1 MFGFIIGTLCLV
13 GLVATLRARRYGGF
27 AYGGGCH
34 RGYGYGPYD
43 GPHWGPRRVSPRGL
57 MREAFVRLDT
67 TPGQEKAIV
76 AIVEGARDKARDL
89 RSELAQLRKE
99 IAALLGSQALDRTQL
114 DARIEM
120 ARHVIGRLGDE
131 LGEALSQVHEVLD
144 DRQRRTLSELIADG
158 SFSRSP
164 FVGC

>member
-1 MFGFIIGTLCLV
+1 
-13 GLVATLRARRYGGF
+13 
-27 AYGGGCH
+27 
-34 RGYGYGPYD
+34 
-43 GPHWGPRRVSPRGL
+43 

-76 AIVEGARDKARDL
+76 AIIEHARDKVRDL
-89 RSELAQLRKE
+89 RGELVQLRKE
-99 IAALLGSQALDRTQL
+99 IAALLGSQVLDRTQL

-120 ARHVIGRLGDE
+120 MRHVVSRLGDE